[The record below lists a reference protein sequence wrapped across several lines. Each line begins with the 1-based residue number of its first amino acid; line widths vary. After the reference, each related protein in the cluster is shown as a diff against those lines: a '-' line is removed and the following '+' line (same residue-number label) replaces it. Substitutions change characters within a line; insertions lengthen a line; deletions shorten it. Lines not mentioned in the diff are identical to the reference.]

1 MRFQRLNSL
10 DVILLSNGRKPSL
23 NASKESGARAG
34 AADDHGFPNCSH
46 QEPKLLRVKPSSVS
60 DFQSPNR
67 DHFLVSS
74 SEPDAVNRTS
84 PENVLFQWGHRK
96 RSRGLR
102 AEGRTTVAAVAAA
115 DEGDEPPSHS
125 RQVARLQRRSSAD
138 TATPAALP
146 PPGGPY
152 ATRTWLSCAP
162 VRGPTASL
170 ANRPWYLLL
179 SKVPPTDLSP
189 PPRAMIRS
197 VEERSEGRARPEKR
211 RSLEKYPKPS
221 FPAAGSEA
229 ADGSMNPDPKQPPD
243 LKPKER
249 INLDH
254 FEWPRIHLSLSR
266 KEKEDDFMAMK
277 GTKLPQ
283 RPKKRAKNID
293 RTLQYCYPGMWLTD
307 LTRARYEVR
316 EKKCTRKVSISVH
329 LLPFF

>member
-1 MRFQRLNSL
+1 MRFQRLNSP

-23 NASKESGARAG
+23 NASKESGGG
-34 AADDHGFPNCSH
+34 AAADDDHGFPNCSP
-46 QEPKLLRVKPSSVS
+46 QGPKLLTVNPRSVS
-60 DFQSPNR
+60 DCRSPNR
-67 DHFLVSS
+67 DRFYVSS
-74 SEPDAVNRTS
+74 SEADAANRAS

-102 AEGRTTVAAVAAA
+102 AEGRTTAAAPSAAV
-115 DEGDEPPSHS
+115 EGDEPPSHS
-125 RQVARLQRRSSAD
+125 TLQRRSSAD

-146 PPGGPY
+146 PPCGPY
-152 ATRTWLSCAP
+152 ATRTWLSCVP

-170 ANRPWYLLL
+170 LN
-179 SKVPPTDLSP
+179 
-189 PPRAMIRS
+189 RS

-211 RSLEKYPKPS
+211 RSPEKSPKTS
-221 FPAAGSEA
+221 SPAAGSEA
-229 ADGSMNPDPKQPPD
+229 ADGSANPDPKQPSD

-293 RTLQYCYPGMWLTD
+293 RSLQYCYPGMWLPD

-316 EKKCTRKVSISVH
+316 EKKCARKKKKKRRGLKGMESMDSDSE
-329 LLPFF
+329 

>member
-74 SEPDAVNRTS
+74 SEPDAVNRAS

-138 TATPAALP
+138 TATPTALP

-170 ANRPWYLLL
+170 ANR
-179 SKVPPTDLSP
+179 
-189 PPRAMIRS
+189 S

-211 RSLEKYPKPS
+211 RSPEKYPKLS

-254 FEWPRIHLSLSR
+254 FAWPRIHLSLSR

-293 RTLQYCYPGMWLTD
+293 KTLQYCYPGMWLPD
-307 LTRARYEVR
+307 LTRTRYEVR
-316 EKKCTRKVSISVH
+316 EKKCTRKKKKRRRGLKGMESMDSESE
-329 LLPFF
+329 